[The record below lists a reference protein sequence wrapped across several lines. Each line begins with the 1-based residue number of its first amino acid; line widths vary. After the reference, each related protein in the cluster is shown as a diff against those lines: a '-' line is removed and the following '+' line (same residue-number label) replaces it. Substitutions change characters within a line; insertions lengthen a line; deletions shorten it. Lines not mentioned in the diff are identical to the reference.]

1 MTRVFTDH
9 LGTDPILHKEE
20 EEKESQFNLDELAL
34 YKMALSNIESKIQEK
49 LTNLRMER
57 TMNQHY
63 SPVNN
68 SVARN
73 SFIISPPV
81 NRTNYNVARN
91 TFTMSQPV
99 NVELS
104 QPVNVETIYNSE
116 SDYDEDIDFDI
127 EDIKTYNY

>member
-20 EEKESQFNLDELAL
+20 EEKESQSQFNLDELAL

-57 TMNQHY
+57 SMNQY
-63 SPVNN
+63 PPPVNN
-68 SVARN
+68 NVAR
-73 SFIISPPV
+73 SGYI
-81 NRTNYNVARN
+81 NRANYDVARN
-91 TFTMSQPV
+91 TFTISQPV
-99 NVELS
+99 NVETMS

-116 SDYDEDIDFDI
+116 SDYDEDIDFEM